1 MLHIPSQPKSNQ
13 RRATPPNTRGKTG
26 FSATGNVVLSLF
38 SGLIKTTILNHYNG
52 SLGKNTEEKKMP
64 SKAI

>member
-1 MLHIPSQPKSNQ
+1 MDFMFRSED
-13 RRATPPNTRGKTG
+13 TRGKTG

-38 SGLIKTTILNHYNG
+38 SGLIKTTILDHYNG